1 MATGR
6 IRLAGRMRLGNA
18 HQRRMALRG
27 VALVMAAVIAVTG
40 WSIGTALTRPGT
52 DSVAARLAEWAR
64 DHGMTRLVTWAENK
78 QYQGNQ
84 PAVGGSLNS
93 GQRGA
98 LQAGTPPPP
107 AVNAPPPIRPIVTPA
122 LPGEGVWKELNKT
135 GNQPVVL
142 KAMLRPDPNHTSYL
156 AYVGWVNTH
165 SVKFEL
171 HPGSQEPGK
180 GPWSQ
185 PNAIPAGHRR
195 GLVATFNGGFR
206 LQDALIGGYGG
217 YYADGRAIGQ
227 LKPGAAAEIFRKDGS
242 MTIGMW
248 GRDASLSDPTVVAV
262 RENLHLL
269 LDNGQ
274 IQSDAKDGSG
284 QTWGYTI
291 RNAYYVWRSGVGVT
305 ADGNIVFAMGPTL
318 SVQTLAEI
326 LQRAGAVRAME
337 LDINQDWVSFM
348 SYDPTT
354 NPDSPTPTKLMD
366 FPRPADRYFQPSSRD
381 FVAAYL
387 R

>member
-1 MATGR
+1 MV
-6 IRLAGRMRLGNA
+6 AGRMRLGNA
-18 HQRRMALRG
+18 RQRKIALRG

-40 WSIGTALTRPGT
+40 WSIGGALTRPGT

-78 QYQGNQ
+78 QYQSNQ
-84 PAVGGSLNS
+84 PAVGGSLNQ

-107 AVNAPPPIRPIVTPA
+107 AVNVPPPIQPIVTPA
-122 LPGEGVWKELNKT
+122 LPGEGGWKELNKT

-185 PNAIPAGHRR
+185 PNAIPVGHRR

-366 FPRPADRYFQPSSRD
+366 FPRPPDRYFQPSSRD